1 MGVRAG
7 VAGDQRPFGTSSAV
21 FVTVD
26 ESGNELAREVVTD
39 APGLVLWIVHF
50 VDLDDGV
57 RVTTEALGRMSL
69 SVPRTCT
76 PGKLRE
82 ELRELIFEDELRE
95 VDVELVDE
103 PRFEEMSSVLR
114 ERGIATDE
122 RTLLALPFVVELDD
136 DVAAQLSVG
145 S

>member
-1 MGVRAG
+1 MVRMGVRAG

-103 PRFEEMSSVLR
+103 PRFE
-114 ERGIATDE
+114 
-122 RTLLALPFVVELDD
+122 
-136 DVAAQLSVG
+136 
-145 S
+145 